1 MTSKFKS
8 IKRLQGHGKGIR
20 EIAYSKSYK
29 VLISVGFDFQV
40 LVWNPYQQTHIM
52 RLEGHEYPLVGVN
65 CPQGLDCFITCD
77 TKGVIN
83 LWNIKDYSCMQ
94 TLNVTEFNKVTT
106 MRVIPKHRRLVVG
119 SRVFKVFEYKKP
131 FNAETSDDNPI
142 LCALFSKIR
151 FEFYIAG
158 ERSINVWNAKNGKP
172 TRCFKNVFEKDITC
186 MALDGEHRKLI
197 VGSHNGDI
205 KVFDLLSGVM
215 ISQLESH
222 GGPRLTL
229 QGPRLVEES
238 AEVSFIGYGDDDMTI
253 ITTAWDKSIKV
264 HLDDADEQKAADEK
278 VLRCREMCHSKDI
291 ISGDYAHNL
300 QMIATGSRDH
310 VVRIWDYEK
319 FRLVNQLRA
328 HEDEVT
334 TVRFLKPL
342 PLLLTADCKGVM
354 YIWLIPPHKDGR
366 KCLLKWTNKHSMES
380 DVPISA
386 VDSYYNPVDETLLLL
401 IGDEKGYV
409 KVSDITACVRHYNL
423 KPMDQVTAAEDK
435 RNAYF
440 TFKAD

>member
-1 MTSKFKS
+1 
-8 IKRLQGHGKGIR
+8 
-20 EIAYSKSYK
+20 
-29 VLISVGFDFQV
+29 
-40 LVWNPYQQTHIM
+40 
-52 RLEGHEYPLVGVN
+52 
-65 CPQGLDCFITCD
+65 
-77 TKGVIN
+77 
-83 LWNIKDYSCMQ
+83 
-94 TLNVTEFNKVTT
+94 
-106 MRVIPKHRRLVVG
+106 
-119 SRVFKVFEYKKP
+119 
-131 FNAETSDDNPI
+131 
-142 LCALFSKIR
+142 
-151 FEFYIAG
+151 
-158 ERSINVWNAKNGKP
+158 
-172 TRCFKNVFEKDITC
+172 
-186 MALDGEHRKLI
+186 
-197 VGSHNGDI
+197 
-205 KVFDLLSGVM
+205 
-215 ISQLESH
+215 
-222 GGPRLTL
+222 
-229 QGPRLVEES
+229 
-238 AEVSFIGYGDDDMTI
+238 
-253 ITTAWDKSIKV
+253 
-264 HLDDADEQKAADEK
+264 
-278 VLRCREMCHSKDI
+278 MCHSKDI

-386 VDSYYNPVDETLLLL
+386 VDSYYNPKDETLLLL

-440 TFKAD
+440 TFKADQFNKVDERDDDHEKAY

>member
-1 MTSKFKS
+1 M
-8 IKRLQGHGKGIR
+8 
-20 EIAYSKSYK
+20 
-29 VLISVGFDFQV
+29 
-40 LVWNPYQQTHIM
+40 
-52 RLEGHEYPLVGVN
+52 
-65 CPQGLDCFITCD
+65 
-77 TKGVIN
+77 
-83 LWNIKDYSCMQ
+83 
-94 TLNVTEFNKVTT
+94 
-106 MRVIPKHRRLVVG
+106 
-119 SRVFKVFEYKKP
+119 
-131 FNAETSDDNPI
+131 
-142 LCALFSKIR
+142 
-151 FEFYIAG
+151 
-158 ERSINVWNAKNGKP
+158 
-172 TRCFKNVFEKDITC
+172 
-186 MALDGEHRKLI
+186 
-197 VGSHNGDI
+197 
-205 KVFDLLSGVM
+205 
-215 ISQLESH
+215 
-222 GGPRLTL
+222 
-229 QGPRLVEES
+229 
-238 AEVSFIGYGDDDMTI
+238 
-253 ITTAWDKSIKV
+253 
-264 HLDDADEQKAADEK
+264 DDADEQKADNEK
-278 VLRCREMCHSKDI
+278 VLRCREMCHLKDI

-342 PLLLTADCKGVM
+342 PLLLTADCKGIM

-435 RNAYF
+435 RNPYF
-440 TFKAD
+440 TFKADQFNKVDERDDDNDKAYTPELDDGNIKQ